1 MCGEVAE
8 TEPAHPELDEKSTI
22 LDFRL
27 VSS

>member
-1 MCGEVAE
+1 MCGVVAE

-22 LDFRL
+22 LDFSP